1 MASDWIKIRSDLY
14 RDPKVS
20 VIADALISPDGELAS
35 FVSQNCHRDMT
46 VTRNVMRNVTVGALV
61 SVWGVMRT
69 RGDRENADLICR
81 GVDIYVL
88 DDIADLPGFGEAM
101 ASSGWVKQTP
111 EGIVFP
117 GFFKE
122 YNVDPST
129 GSASANAERQRRY
142 RDKKKGDSV
151 AISNV
156 TSDVTVTP
164 REEKSREEKE
174 GSEKTPPIS
183 LPDWLSAELWAD
195 WHAYRN
201 TRKGWT
207 HKAKELSLKTLTEL
221 HGQGFNPKTIIER
234 SIERG
239 WTGLFAPTAPNGQQA
254 AFPATQ
260 KTRKE
265 LGV

>member
-1 MASDWIKIRSDLY
+1 
-14 RDPKVS
+14 
-20 VIADALISPDGELAS
+20 
-35 FVSQNCHRDMT
+35 
-46 VTRNVMRNVTVGALV
+46 MRNVTVGALV

-101 ASSGWVKQTP
+101 ASSGWVKQTTD
-111 EGIVFP
+111 GIVFP
-117 GFFKE
+117 GFFNE
-122 YNVDPST
+122 YNVDPAT

-142 RDKKKGDSV
+142 RDKKKV
-151 AISNV
+151 ENVTESNV
-156 TSDVTVTP
+156 TRDVTVTH

-174 GSEKTPPIS
+174 GSEKSLPIS
-183 LPDWLSAELWAD
+183 LPDWLPAELWAD
-195 WHAYRN
+195 WHTYRN
-201 TRKGWT
+201 SRKGWT
-207 HKAKELSLKTLTEL
+207 AKAKELSLKTLTEL
-221 HGQGFNPKTIIER
+221 HGQGHSPKTIIER

-239 WTGLFAPTAPNGQQA
+239 WTGLFAPAAQNGQQP
-254 AFPATQ
+254 AFSGPQ